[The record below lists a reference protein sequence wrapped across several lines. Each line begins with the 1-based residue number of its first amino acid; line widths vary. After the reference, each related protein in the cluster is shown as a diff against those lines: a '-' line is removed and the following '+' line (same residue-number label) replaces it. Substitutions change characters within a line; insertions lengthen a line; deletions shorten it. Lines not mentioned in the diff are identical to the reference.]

1 MRKRKT
7 GALAVLLV
15 FMMAFANIFGMMPA
29 ISVAAQEEKQQEVTV
44 ERASELVYGEQYLLV
59 GGTAGKTSGSEDDL
73 YAVVGATTHSGS
85 KAGSVLDKVEV
96 SGLDFSDAE
105 NQLTAQKRICGQ
117 QSRAK
122 MERLHFTIR
131 LQINICTLSQ
141 GTEL

>member
-1 MRKRKT
+1 MSVGIKMET
-7 GALAVLLV
+7 CYYYN
-15 FMMAFANIFGMMPA
+15 NIILWRFRNCQFDCQPGQMMPA

-105 NQLTAQKRICGQ
+105 N
-117 QSRAK
+117 
-122 MERLHFTIR
+122 
-131 LQINICTLSQ
+131 
-141 GTEL
+141 

>member
-59 GGTAGKTSGSEDDL
+59 GGTAGKIYTQWL
-73 YAVVGATTHSGS
+73 VQQPTVAAKQAVYLI
-85 KAGSVLDKVEV
+85 K
-96 SGLDFSDAE
+96 
-105 NQLTAQKRICGQ
+105 
-117 QSRAK
+117 
-122 MERLHFTIR
+122 
-131 LQINICTLSQ
+131 
-141 GTEL
+141 

>member
-15 FMMAFANIFGMMPA
+15 FMMAFANIFGMMPRQ
-29 ISVAAQEEKQQEVTV
+29 SVWRHQEEKQQEVTV

-96 SGLDFSDAE
+96 SGAGFF
-105 NQLTAQKRICGQ
+105 RC
-117 QSRAK
+117 
-122 MERLHFTIR
+122 
-131 LQINICTLSQ
+131 
-141 GTEL
+141 

>member
-59 GGTAGKTSGSEDDL
+59 GEQRARL
-73 YAVVGATTHSGS
+73 RA
-85 KAGSVLDKVEV
+85 
-96 SGLDFSDAE
+96 
-105 NQLTAQKRICGQ
+105 
-117 QSRAK
+117 AK
-122 MERLHFTIR
+122 MIYTQWLVQQPTVAAKQAVYLIK
-131 LQINICTLSQ
+131 
-141 GTEL
+141 

>member
-96 SGLDFSDAE
+96 SGLDFSE
-105 NQLTAQKRICGQ
+105 IG
-117 QSRAK
+117 RA
-122 MERLHFTIR
+122 HV
-131 LQINICTLSQ
+131 
-141 GTEL
+141 

>member
-73 YAVVGATTHSGS
+73 YAVVGAQPTV
-85 KAGSVLDKVEV
+85 A
-96 SGLDFSDAE
+96 
-105 NQLTAQKRICGQ
+105 
-117 QSRAK
+117 AK
-122 MERLHFTIR
+122 QAVYLIK
-131 LQINICTLSQ
+131 
-141 GTEL
+141 

>member
-15 FMMAFANIFGMMPA
+15 FMMVFGMMPA

-96 SGLDFSDAE
+96 SGLDFQMLKTSL
-105 NQLTAQKRICGQ
+105 QHRKRICGQ

>member
-29 ISVAAQEEKQQEVTV
+29 ISVAAQEEKQQ
-44 ERASELVYGEQYLLV
+44 LVYGEQYLLV

-105 NQLTAQKRICGQ
+105 N
-117 QSRAK
+117 
-122 MERLHFTIR
+122 
-131 LQINICTLSQ
+131 
-141 GTEL
+141 